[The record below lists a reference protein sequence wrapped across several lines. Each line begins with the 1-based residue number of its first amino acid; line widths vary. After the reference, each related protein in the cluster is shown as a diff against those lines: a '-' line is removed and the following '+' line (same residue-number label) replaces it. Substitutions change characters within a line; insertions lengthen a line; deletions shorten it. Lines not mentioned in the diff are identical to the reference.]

1 MSAGSTASSGGSAAE
16 RIGIKICLRS
26 YDGLDRG
33 HAHDF
38 HQIVLPVEGALAMAV
53 GNGAEGLVRTGTG
66 DGGGWGVLVAAG
78 TPHRFRAAGENRF
91 VVLDLPADGGE
102 LPNALLGQVWNRPFF
117 PLDEGLGRLAGW
129 LAFEARVRALDA
141 TTVRHAGALL
151 LGALE
156 RRCAGNGSARTDKA
170 LDRAVAH
177 IHRHFAGPVQVA
189 DLARAAGLSPG
200 RLHERFRRGI
210 GCTPGEY
217 LARIRLDRAEDLLRR
232 GMPPAEVAP
241 AVGYSDQS
249 ALTRSLRRRRGTTPA
264 RLKARGGLEP

>member
-1 MSAGSTASSGGSAAE
+1 MELS
-16 RIGIKICLRS
+16 LRS
-26 YDGLDRG
+26 YDGRDCG

-38 HQIVLPVEGALAMAV
+38 HQIVLPVEGALAMEV
-53 GNGAEGLVRTGTG
+53 GREPAAGVVSCGAEGRGA
-66 DGGGWGVLVAAG
+66 LVAAG
-78 TPHRFRAAGENRF
+78 TPHRFRAAGANRF
-91 VVLDLPADGGE
+91 VVLDLTAGAAG
-102 LPNALLGQVWNRPFF
+102 LPDTLVRLAQDRPFF
-117 PLDEGLGRLAGW
+117 PLDEGLGRLAGY
-129 LAFEARVRALDA
+129 LAFEAGGRGIDA
-141 TTVRHAGALL
+141 ATARHACALL

-156 RRCAGNGSARTDKA
+156 RRCAPDGAGRRDDA

-177 IHRHFAGPVQVA
+177 IHRHFAEAVGVE

-200 RLHERFRRGI
+200 RLHERFRQRI

-232 GMPPAEVAP
+232 GLPIAEVAL

-264 RLKARGGLEP
+264 RVRAEGVSG